1 MKLREGTKSRRRTL
15 AAVSLLAVVTLTAAA
30 CGSKGGS
37 SAATGGSGGSTGG
50 SSGTGGSIPTSVAA
64 FPKYPAPSGG
74 NGGSNGQIGLT
85 ANSIAVGSPIAA
97 GNGVSNAQIG
107 AFLGAQAY
115 YAMVNA
121 SGGIYGRKLNITE
134 MNTTFDPNV
143 GLGVFTK
150 YIPQMF
156 AMNGTQSNVDAVA
169 FNLVKSSGIP
179 WVGEAFDPEYYALPN
194 QVNYQP
200 TLPYGQASNA
210 SYALYKQANPSISK
224 VAIIWV
230 NTSGI
235 QPFVNSDVAG
245 WESVGVNVVYNV
257 GISGTIANL
266 TPYVIQ
272 ARSKGADVVDAF
284 AMDITEAGRLAQA
297 MQQQGWN
304 PTLKTNYAIYDASWH
319 QLAGA
324 GAAGWQ
330 AVSTYD
336 TLPFLDDAALDATKG
351 GAQFLYWTHKVA
363 PSQPLDVFTME
374 GWVQAALFVQGLI
387 KAGPNLTRANFLTAL
402 KAVRN
407 FTADGIVASTPN
419 PTAKGT
425 LPPQYCNNVQESTA
439 SGYEQVSP
447 KTGTF
452 TCVPQKVYTYPTGS

>member
-1 MKLREGTKSRRRTL
+1 MKLREGTKSRRRKLT
-15 AAVSLLAVVTLTAAA
+15 AVSLLAAVTLTAAA

-37 SAATGGSGGSTGG
+37 SAAAGASGGSTGG
-50 SSGTGGSIPTSVAA
+50 SSSTGGSIPTSVAA

-85 ANSIAVGSPIAA
+85 ADSIAVGSPIAA

-107 AFLGAQAY
+107 TTLGAQAY

-121 SGGIYGRKLNITE
+121 SGGIYGRKLNLTE

-156 AMNGTQSNVDAVA
+156 ALNGTQSNVDAVA
-169 FNLVKSSGIP
+169 YSLVQKSGIP
-179 WVGEAFDPEYYALPN
+179 WVGAAFDPQYYALPN

-210 SYALYKQANPSISK
+210 SYGLYKKANPSISK

-245 WESVGVNVVYNV
+245 WNSVGVKVVYNV

-284 AMDITEAGRLAQA
+284 AVDITEAGRLAQA

-304 PTLKTNYAIYDASWH
+304 PTLKTNYAIYDASWA
-319 QLAGA
+319 QLAGS

-330 AVSTYD
+330 TVSTYD
-336 TLPFLDDAALDATKG
+336 TLPFLNDAALDATAG
-351 GAQFLYWTHKVA
+351 GKEFLYWVNKTA
-363 PSQPLDVFTME
+363 SSQPLDVFTTE
-374 GWVQAALFVQGLI
+374 GWVQAALFVQALI
-387 KAGPNLTRANFLTAL
+387 KAGPNLTRANLLTAA
-402 KAVRN
+402 KSIRN
-407 FTADGIVASTPN
+407 FSADGMIASTPN
-419 PTAKGT
+419 PTAKGS
-425 LPPQYCNNVQESTA
+425 LSPQFCNNVQESTA
-439 SGYEQVSP
+439 TGYTQIYP
-447 KTGTF
+447 KTGNF
-452 TCVPQKVYTYPTGS
+452 GCVAQKLYSYPTGS

>member
-1 MKLREGTKSRRRTL
+1 M
-15 AAVSLLAVVTLTAAA
+15 AAVSLLAVVALAAAA

-37 SAATGGSGGSTGG
+37 ASPAQGGGSATGSG
-50 SSGTGGSIPTSVAA
+50 SSGSIPTSVAA
-64 FPKYPAPSGG
+64 FPKYPEPSGG
-74 NGGSNGQIGLT
+74 NGGSNGQTGLT
-85 ANSIAVGSPIAA
+85 ADSIAVGSPIAA

-107 AFLGAQAY
+107 TYLGAQAY

-143 GLGVFTK
+143 GLSVFTK

-169 FNLVKSSGIP
+169 FNLVKQSGIP
-179 WVGEAFDPEYYALPN
+179 WVGAAFDPEYYALPN

-200 TLPYGQASNA
+200 ILPYGQASNA

-245 WESVGVNVVYNV
+245 WKSVGVQTVYNV

-272 ARSKGADVVDAF
+272 ARAKGADVLDAF
-284 AMDITEAGRLAQA
+284 AVDITEAGRLAQA

-330 AVSTYD
+330 VVSTYD
-336 TLPFLDDAALDATKG
+336 TLPFLNNAALNSTVG
-351 GAQFLYWTHKVA
+351 GKQFLYWTHKLA
-363 PSQPLDVFTME
+363 PSQPLDVFTIE

-387 KAGPNLTRANFLTAL
+387 KAGPELTRAKLLTAV
-402 KAVRN
+402 KSIRD
-407 FTADGIVASTPN
+407 FSADGIVATTPN
-419 PTAKGT
+419 PTAKGS
-425 LPPQYCNNVQESTA
+425 LPAQYCNNVQESTA
-439 SGYEQVSP
+439 SGYEQLYP
-447 KTGTF
+447 KTGNF
-452 TCVPQKVYTYPTGS
+452 TCVAQKAYSYPTGS